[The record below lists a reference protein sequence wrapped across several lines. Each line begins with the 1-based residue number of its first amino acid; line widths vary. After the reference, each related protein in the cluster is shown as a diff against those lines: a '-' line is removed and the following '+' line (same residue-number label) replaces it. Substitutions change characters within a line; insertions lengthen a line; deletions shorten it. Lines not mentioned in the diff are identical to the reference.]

1 MVKQLVSTENSSLE
15 FNQDKN
21 NQGCMWG
28 FFHILDYHHWHVRKV
43 FANKRKRHARCK
55 RNTILHNQ
63 GEEYVPEAETL
74 LVVKGGEKGK
84 RYHKHER
91 KEQDTENRLKEGNY
105 KGEYALQVEKDG
117 KKTKASLNHESIQK
131 RPNKSD
137 TDTANVFK
145 NHRDVLGVV
154 KVEKDLLLKFLREL
168 DAEGKNLHQASD
180 NKARLTKSGSFPL
193 SSSSQMRSITPTSTL
208 QHKKTE
214 VWATPKEE
222 RLLDSTQTTKP
233 VPLVSDHGVL
243 SAGEQKT
250 GNSLRPS
257 HGLNHKGWN
266 QVVIHRFKVIKHKIK
281 HTLLEFR
288 KNGHHR
294 NSSEYSSI
302 TNDEKEVQSL
312 DEGVVREYIRSKSL
326 KETKSSDY
334 ASNRQEAQRVVRRTS
349 SLNESMDKYTQLFEK
364 SFNSDVK
371 WHSSKS
377 KSLRLTNEDKNTS
390 DHASRFSRSNF
401 SLPNIE
407 ALGFIV
413 HEALLDMNDK
423 TDTEEPDN
431 NAERKL
437 VELPSKRDKSIDH
450 VEETE
455 ITETAKAGSGDMNP
469 SPSSNDQVEDKI
481 DEAVISEKVED
492 KYEYESARGDGIFPQ
507 EKEEIGMAIHE
518 TKSEADATHH
528 TEGRE
533 LDIQG
538 SSMDGL
544 KTDELSIK
552 ESIYSS
558 PSSLSNANDNTENV
572 TNKSPEKIFLEIG
585 NDSNFRYVK
594 AILQFSGL
602 MENEQILTRHTID
615 QRLKPSLI
623 IEMESSVAEN
633 TKAYDQQLLF
643 NLVDEVLLDI
653 YERSSN
659 QFPRPFA
666 FNYLLHPVPKGDYLL
681 NEVWSS
687 VKSYLSLR
695 PELDQTL
702 DDVVRRDLARRSSWM
717 NLQQEEEQVAIELED
732 MIMDDLLDEL
742 VFS

>member
-105 KGEYALQVEKDG
+105 KGEYALHVEKDG

-294 NSSEYSSI
+294 DSSEYSSI

-437 VELPSKRDKSIDH
+437 VELPSKKDKSIDH

-469 SPSSNDQVEDKI
+469 SPLSNDQVEDKI
-481 DEAVISEKVED
+481 DEAVTSEKVED
-492 KYEYESARGDGIFPQ
+492 KFEHESARGDGIFRQ
-507 EKEEIGMAIHE
+507 EKEEIGVAIHE
-518 TKSEADATHH
+518 TKSEADETHH

-544 KTDELSIK
+544 KTDELPIT

-572 TNKSPEKIFLEIG
+572 TNKSPEKIFLDTG

-623 IEMESSVAEN
+623 MEMESSVEEN

-659 QFPRPFA
+659 HFPRPFA